1 MAGIRDQSHYH
12 RLQVTPYRLGMDSGP
27 AVNGTDA
34 ATLRKEAAARKLT
47 ETTARCAAA
56 LAAAEGNV
64 QRAEVAL
71 ATAEER
77 LRHAQDVRDRFA
89 ERWQQIRVGAG
100 RA

>member
-1 MAGIRDQSHYH
+1 
-12 RLQVTPYRLGMDSGP
+12 MDSGP

-34 ATLRKEAAARKLT
+34 ATLRRDAAARKLT

-56 LAAAEGNV
+56 LAAAEDNV

-77 LRHAQDVRDRFA
+77 LRHAQDMRDRFV
-89 ERWQQIRVGAG
+89 ERRQQIREGAG
-100 RA
+100 RV